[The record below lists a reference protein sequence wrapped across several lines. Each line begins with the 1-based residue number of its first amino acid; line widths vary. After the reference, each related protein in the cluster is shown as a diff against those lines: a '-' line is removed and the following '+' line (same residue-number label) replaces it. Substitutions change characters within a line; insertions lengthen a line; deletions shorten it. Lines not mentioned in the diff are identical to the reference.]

1 MPLHLRVARP
11 PLLTISSPRR
21 NPSPAEAFR
30 RALAYMGRDGDAG
43 DATEGGRKDE
53 STPLIAPPAVPGAAG
68 PGDGEKLL
76 I

>member
-11 PLLTISSPRR
+11 PLLTVSSPRR
-21 NPSPAEAFR
+21 TPLPAEAFR

>member
-1 MPLHLRVARP
+1 
-11 PLLTISSPRR
+11 
-21 NPSPAEAFR
+21 
-30 RALAYMGRDGDAG
+30 MGRDGDAG